1 MAMKDLVPEAM
12 RPAAKRLRRK
22 LVARV
27 EGIRTPAGPATSG
40 PALTDVAI
48 ADEHVLTF
56 LISSK
61 VPVAQ
66 LSAEV
71 EAAAGTTSSELQ
83 ELLRYDQDGRSFVL
97 AKLSQ
102 DSRLVPGT
110 KIRVMSDQGEV
121 SIASVK
127 VRQTR
132 DKSYPLIDR
141 LVVRNGNGALLIEEG
156 KQRKLRSPLLGNLT
170 WTDEP
175 SALVISTDL
184 VLSAASLRARD
195 EDGESVAIPTA
206 GPGLVVTAD
215 LLARLCPTGH
225 VGPVLMDIE
234 VTTEGE
240 QGGISH
246 PDPWLR
252 VPRNYQTFLPHTVVD
267 SEHTLLVRPYWTL
280 SGNLSLKVRN
290 R

>member
-141 LVVRNGNGALLIEEG
+141 LVVRNGKRCAAHRGGEAEE
-156 KQRKLRSPLLGNLT
+156 
-170 WTDEP
+170 
-175 SALVISTDL
+175 
-184 VLSAASLRARD
+184 ASIP
-195 EDGESVAIPTA
+195 VAWQP
-206 GPGLVVTAD
+206 
-215 LLARLCPTGH
+215 
-225 VGPVLMDIE
+225 
-234 VTTEGE
+234 
-240 QGGISH
+240 
-246 PDPWLR
+246 
-252 VPRNYQTFLPHTVVD
+252 YVD
-267 SEHTLLVRPYWTL
+267 R
-280 SGNLSLKVRN
+280 
-290 R
+290 